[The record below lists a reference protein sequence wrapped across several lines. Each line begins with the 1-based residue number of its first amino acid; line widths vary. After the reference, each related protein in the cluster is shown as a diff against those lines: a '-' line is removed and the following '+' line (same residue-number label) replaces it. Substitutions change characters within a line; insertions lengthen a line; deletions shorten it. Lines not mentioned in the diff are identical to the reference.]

1 MKKLKLMFTI
11 ITLSLFF
18 TDCSKGDSNDTIIDT
33 NLDKPS
39 ISSNKSSL
47 TFEDTMLTRSSIA
60 NSISISSKNLN
71 SSINVS
77 ISNNF
82 ELSLDNITFQT
93 SIILEPNKLK
103 NVYVRFSPTE
113 LGNNTGNI
121 KIENSQT
128 SSTNITL
135 SGSGVKLR
143 LNYKTF
149 NKQHLAFGSG
159 NSQFSIQ
166 KFDLHN
172 DLKNV
177 ESIKMYIQL
186 ECPSGGCNAWDVY
199 SNIMVKDP
207 DSSEWFE
214 IGRYITPYG
223 TDNKKLDR
231 GFEIDVTDF
240 KSQLKGNVELKS
252 FIEVW
257 GSDGWNLTVDF
268 DYIIGDPDFTNYKVS
283 RIIQYNGNSL
293 QGVVYGED
301 ESEFDLSKSIEI
313 GENVQNAHIRTI
325 ITGWGHATPNDDNG
339 RPCAEWCYR
348 THNIKINNINTFQ
361 HYMGPIGCGSNP
373 ISPQNGNWEP
383 DRAGWCPGMEVP
395 VRLNKFTNDISNSS
409 FNFEYDF
416 ENWVN
421 DLKSS
426 ASNIHAYYA
435 ISSFIVLKSNNQI
448 NAALVT
454 E

>member
-1 MKKLKLMFTI
+1 
-11 ITLSLFF
+11 
-18 TDCSKGDSNDTIIDT
+18 
-33 NLDKPS
+33 
-39 ISSNKSSL
+39 
-47 TFEDTMLTRSSIA
+47 MLTRSSIA

-77 ISNNF
+77 ISNNL

-128 SSTNITL
+128 SSTNINL

-240 KSQLKGNVELKS
+240 KSQLKP
-252 FIEVW
+252 
-257 GSDGWNLTVDF
+257 TVMSS
-268 DYIIGDPDFTNYKVS
+268 PD
-283 RIIQYNGNSL
+283 I
-293 QGVVYGED
+293 
-301 ESEFDLSKSIEI
+301 
-313 GENVQNAHIRTI
+313 
-325 ITGWGHATPNDDNG
+325 
-339 RPCAEWCYR
+339 
-348 THNIKINNINTFQ
+348 
-361 HYMGPIGCGSNP
+361 
-373 ISPQNGNWEP
+373 
-383 DRAGWCPGMEVP
+383 RAGIALLIAALSANGTSE
-395 VRLNKFTNDISNSS
+395 IQ
-409 FNFEYDF
+409 NFEQIDRGY
-416 ENWVN
+416 ENIVTR
-421 DLKSS
+421 LKKLG
-426 ASNIHAYYA
+426 ASIDR
-435 ISSFIVLKSNNQI
+435 I
-448 NAALVT
+448 
-454 E
+454 

>member
-1 MKKLKLMFTI
+1 
-11 ITLSLFF
+11 LS
-18 TDCSKGDSNDTIIDT
+18 
-33 NLDKPS
+33 
-39 ISSNKSSL
+39 
-47 TFEDTMLTRSSIA
+47 
-60 NSISISSKNLN
+60 
-71 SSINVS
+71 
-77 ISNNF
+77 
-82 ELSLDNITFQT
+82 
-93 SIILEPNKLK
+93 
-103 NVYVRFSPTE
+103 
-113 LGNNTGNI
+113 
-121 KIENSQT
+121 
-128 SSTNITL
+128 
-135 SGSGVKLR
+135 
-143 LNYKTF
+143 
-149 NKQHLAFGSG
+149 
-159 NSQFSIQ
+159 
-166 KFDLHN
+166 
-172 DLKNV
+172 
-177 ESIKMYIQL
+177 
-186 ECPSGGCNAWDVY
+186 
-199 SNIMVKDP
+199 
-207 DSSEWFE
+207 
-214 IGRYITPYG
+214 
-223 TDNKKLDR
+223 
-231 GFEIDVTDF
+231 
-240 KSQLKGNVELKS
+240 
-252 FIEVW
+252 
-257 GSDGWNLTVDF
+257 VDF

-426 ASNIHAYYA
+426 TSNIHAYYA
-435 ISSFIVLKSNNQI
+435 ISSFIVLKSNNEI
-448 NAALVT
+448 NAALVA